1 MSQEPTELKDILS
14 EHQLF
19 CARFSS
25 CGTFLFAG
33 SMDGGVRRWV
43 LEKKAEPAPEA
54 PSVPAPADALSDVL
68 ADPTAPPSKPAPKAP
83 AVAATQGAQ
92 AKKPAAK
99 PVSPWELNPLP
110 PFEGFNGWVQ
120 TLGLHPVQ
128 NRMFA
133 ADSWGKIACAEYGAD
148 PVKKLWEKTGAHDGW
163 IRRLSV
169 SPDGSL
175 LATCGLDGFVR
186 IWNSADGSP
195 VSAFDAGADVFALS
209 FTPDGARVVFGDMFG
224 KIAVLDFK
232 AAKVLRTLDGAV
244 LHKLDRLQDIGGLR
258 ALAFSKDGKKLVAAG
273 LLPKNGGTV
282 QGNPM
287 LLYFDFESGKLDQQ
301 FTHGEVKDGYI
312 EDIALTPGGQVIA
325 VASGIPGNGLFFFHS
340 LGEKAPSFVSNKLAN
355 CISVALHPGG
365 RHFVV
370 TSTNKASAG
379 NGRRLTKD
387 GEYLGNNSPVHLFE
401 IPA

>member
-1 MSQEPTELKDILS
+1 MSPEPTELKDILS

-19 CARFSS
+19 CARFSP

-43 LEKKAEPAPEA
+43 LEKKAEPAPEV
-54 PSVPAPADALSDVL
+54 PPTPAPAAADALV
-68 ADPTAPPSKPAPKAP
+68 DPPAPASKPAPKTPAAP
-83 AVAATQGAQ
+83 AAAAAAQ
-92 AKKPAAK
+92 TKKPAAK

-110 PFEGFNGWVQ
+110 AFEGFKGWVQ

-128 NRMFA
+128 NRVFA
-133 ADSWGKIACAEYGAD
+133 ADSWGTIACAEYGAD
-148 PVKKLWEKTGAHDGW
+148 PVKKLWEKPCAHDGW

-186 IWNSADGSP
+186 VWNSADGSP
-195 VSAFDAGADVFALS
+195 VSAFDAAADVFALS
-209 FTPDGARVVFGDMFG
+209 FTPDGAQVVFGDMFG

-232 AAKVLRTLDGAV
+232 AGKVLRTLDGAV

-258 ALAFSKDGKKLVAAG
+258 ALAFSKDGKKLIAAG

-282 QGNPM
+282 QGTPM

-301 FTHGEVKDGYI
+301 FTHGETKDGYI

-325 VASGIPGNGLFFFHS
+325 VASGVPGNGLFFFHS
-340 LGEKAPSFVSNKLAN
+340 AGEKAPSFASNKLAN
-355 CISVALHPGG
+355 CISVALHPEG
-365 RHFVV
+365 RRFVV